1 MALPDNTRPFQTRF
15 SFGATSAIMTN
26 LGLICGLDAGSN
38 PKRAIIGSILVIAVA
53 DNISDSLGIHI
64 FQESERVGEREV
76 WFSTFTNYATRL
88 LVSLTFILLVALLP
102 MKAAV
107 VGSVL
112 WGMSLLTVMS
122 YWIARDRGESAL
134 ATILEHVLIAAAVIA
149 ASHFVGEL
157 LSHRF

>member
-1 MALPDNTRPFQTRF
+1 MAPQDNARPFQTRF

-26 LGLICGLDAGSN
+26 LGLVCGLDAAAN

-76 WFSTFTNYATRL
+76 WLSTFTNYATRL
-88 LVSLTFILLVALLP
+88 LVSLTFLLLVAFLP
-102 MKAAV
+102 MQAAV
-107 VGSVL
+107 AASVL
-112 WGMSLLTVMS
+112 WGMALLTVMS
-122 YWIARDRGESAL
+122 YAIARDRGESAL
-134 ATILEHVLIAAAVIA
+134 ATIVEHVLIAAAVIA

-157 LSHRF
+157 LASRF